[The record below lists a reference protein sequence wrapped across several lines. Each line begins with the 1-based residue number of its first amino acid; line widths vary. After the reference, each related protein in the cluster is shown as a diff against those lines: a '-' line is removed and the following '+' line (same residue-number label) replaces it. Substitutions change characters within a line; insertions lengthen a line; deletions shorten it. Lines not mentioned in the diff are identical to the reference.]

1 MDDVC
6 STSQPREVQEA
17 KPTVK
22 QAVAC
27 SMDSFWQS
35 SCCYLVFYC
44 LGFTVVLGHFSFKF
58 IKSIVMIHIN

>member
-6 STSQPREVQEA
+6 STSQPRAVQEA

-27 SMDSFWQS
+27 TWILSGNPAAAIS
-35 SCCYLVFYC
+35 
-44 LGFTVVLGHFSFKF
+44 GFSLFGIYGHFSFKC
-58 IKSIVMIHIN
+58 IKSIVMIIRIN

>member
-1 MDDVC
+1 MVFAAPA
-6 STSQPREVQEA
+6 SQEQSVQEA

-35 SCCYLVFYC
+35 SCCYLVFHC
-44 LGFTVVLGHFSFKF
+44 LGFTVLVHISFKL
-58 IKSIVMIHIN
+58 IKSIVMIRIS